1 MNQRRIRRHEV
12 FVINKF
18 HTPDEY
24 CHPNKVKYAL
34 LRWDYAKKKESF
46 FYEDEAQEN
55 IGVTLYAHE
64 AQEMEKKIVNKKAKF
79 ITISN
84 LVPGQRYE
92 FRVRYMYD
100 GSVTGKPED
109 IEKGEVEGKESF
121 ATEVHLPMR
130 ILSCTKCAATLLWG
144 LEVCPR
150 CAGEAS
156 QMPWMSGKKR

>member
-1 MNQRRIRRHEV
+1 M
-12 FVINKF
+12 
-18 HTPDEY
+18 
-24 CHPNKVKYAL
+24 
-34 LRWDYAKKKESF
+34 S
-46 FYEDEAQEN
+46 
-55 IGVTLYAHE
+55 
-64 AQEMEKKIVNKKAKF
+64 EKKNSEVEPEEGEEQF
-79 ITISN
+79 
-84 LVPGQRYE
+84 
-92 FRVRYMYD
+92 D
-100 GSVTGKPED
+100 DED